1 MDLPAASTVTRL
13 VALHELEASFS
24 RLLRPR
30 MSKDIW
36 MFASLDAKA
45 LAAKP
50 ALLLPS
56 GQATFLVDGR
66 ETARG
71 SFSFGPA
78 SRDIFF
84 GIDQLMKAE
93 VNEVSSD
100 KGNASSAFFS
110 NDVTRQWSWNS
121 VIHNGHDK
129 AVRLRVE
136 EAAPLARESD
146 IEIRVATSPEAVLD
160 AGKSRYVW
168 ELSVPARGK
177 ADIRYDVKAI
187 IPEK

>member
-1 MDLPAASTVTRL
+1 MQAELAQNSGMDWNGVELTLASSNQLYNVEPPALRDWVISQNNYDAAPRVMLAKSAVRSNAEAAMPAANADEAGLTWSLGRMDLPAASTVTRL
-13 VALHELEASFS
+13 VALHELESSFS

-36 MFASLDAKA
+36 MFAALDAKA
-45 LAAKP
+45 LTAKP

-56 GQATFLVDGR
+56 GQASFLVDGR

-100 KGNASSAFFS
+100 
-110 NDVTRQWSWNS
+110 
-121 VIHNGHDK
+121 
-129 AVRLRVE
+129 
-136 EAAPLARESD
+136 
-146 IEIRVATSPEAVLD
+146 
-160 AGKSRYVW
+160 
-168 ELSVPARGK
+168 
-177 ADIRYDVKAI
+177 
-187 IPEK
+187 